1 MVSKEGEDGYGWLA
15 ATELFLVLICGK
27 VSETTS
33 DTETTIYME
42 FVNRESQ
49 DFRREY
55 NQI

>member
-33 DTETTIYME
+33 DPARRGNY
-42 FVNRESQ
+42 SQ
-49 DFRREY
+49 KKSASQY
-55 NQI
+55 